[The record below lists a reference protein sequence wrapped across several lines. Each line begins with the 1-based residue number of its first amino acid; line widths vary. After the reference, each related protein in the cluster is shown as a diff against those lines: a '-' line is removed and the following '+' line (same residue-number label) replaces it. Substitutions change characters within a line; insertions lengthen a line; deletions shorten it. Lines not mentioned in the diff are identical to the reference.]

1 LSTGL
6 DLEFDDVGRAIG
18 DAVAQLCRDHCTD
31 DQLKAVTG
39 EFPVALWG
47 LLAEL
52 GVFGLCTP
60 EGEGGPLE
68 LVAAAE
74 SLGHAVFPGPLAASF
89 LATQLLGDEGRGAV
103 AAGEAIVS
111 LGAPPLLPWARHA
124 QIFIEIDAD
133 RAWSGRPVGAVEPVE
148 TLGGEP
154 WGRAALE
161 RERDLGDARAA
172 LALHDAFLAAYLAAA
187 GLRLVGDAS
196 EHARTRV
203 QFGKAIGEFQA
214 VALPLAECRIQL
226 DAAQGLARVAAYEI
240 EVGAPSA
247 RESAAAARLSAA
259 ASAVHAAHVGHQSFG
274 ALGITLEGPV
284 FHVTRRIRQLA
295 SQPPGPEPARAALL
309 AELGL

>member
-1 LSTGL
+1 MSGGFDL
-6 DLEFDDVGRAIG
+6 DFDDVGRAIG
-18 DAVAQLCRDHCTD
+18 DAVAQLCRDHCSE
-31 DQLKAVTG
+31 DQVKALTG
-39 EFPVALWG
+39 EFPKALFG

-60 EGEGGPLE
+60 EGEGGPIE

-74 SLGHAVFPGPLAASF
+74 ALGHAVFPGPLAATV
-89 LATQLLGDEGRGAV
+89 LATQLLSDGEREAV
-103 AAGEAIVS
+103 AAGEVVVS
-111 LGAPPLLPWARHA
+111 LGAPPLLPWAPYA
-124 QIFIEIDAD
+124 QIFIEIDAG
-133 RAWSGRPVGAVEPVE
+133 RAWLGRPTEAIEPVD

-154 WGRAALE
+154 WGRAMLA

-172 LALHDAFLAAYLAAA
+172 LALHDTFLAAYLAAA

-214 VALPLAECRIQL
+214 VALPLAECRIRL
-226 DAAQGLARVAAYEI
+226 DAAQGLARAAAYQI
-240 EVGAPSA
+240 EVGAASA
-247 RESAAAARLSAA
+247 REDAAAARLSAA
-259 ASAVHAAHVGHQSFG
+259 TAAVQTAYVGHQSFG
-274 ALGITLEGPV
+274 AQGITLEGPV
-284 FHVTRRIRQLA
+284 FHITRRIRQLA

>member
-1 LSTGL
+1 MSAGL
-6 DLEFDDVGRAIG
+6 DLEFDDVGQAIG

-31 DQLKAVTG
+31 DHVKALTG
-39 EFPVALWG
+39 EFPKELWG
-47 LLAEL
+47 RLAEL

-60 EGEGGPLE
+60 EGDGGPLE

-89 LATQLLGDEGRGAV
+89 LATQLLDEGERGAV
-103 AAGEAIVS
+103 ATGESIVS
-111 LGAPPLLPWARHA
+111 LAAPPLLPWARHA

-133 RAWSGRPVGAVEPVE
+133 RAWRGRPAGVVEPVE

-154 WGRAALE
+154 WGRAPLE

-187 GLRLVGDAS
+187 GLRLIGDAS

-214 VALPLAECRIQL
+214 VALPLAECRIHL
-226 DAAQGLARVAAYEI
+226 DAAQGLARVAAYQI
-240 EVGAPSA
+240 EVGAPNA
-247 RESAAAARLSAA
+247 RESAAAARLSAVA
-259 ASAVHAAHVGHQSFG
+259 AAVHAAHVGHQIFG
-274 ALGITLEGPV
+274 ALGVTLEGPV
-284 FHVTRRIRQLA
+284 FHITRRIRQLA
-295 SQPPGPEPARAALL
+295 SQPPGPEAAREALL
-309 AELGL
+309 VELGL